1 MTNIRRYTVEDK
13 PLWDAF
19 VAKSRNST
27 FLFLRNYM
35 EYHRQR
41 FTDHSLLC
49 FDKKGRLIAILPAN
63 ESLDEEGN
71 KRLVSHQGLTYGGLV
86 LSEHTSAS
94 DVLSIMEALVEYA
107 SREHFSYIL
116 YKALPTIYH
125 RLPTQEDLYALFRL
139 GAKLEA
145 CNLACTVFLQADPP
159 VPMERRRQRGVRKAL
174 EKGYK
179 TEDGNLQEFW
189 PIMVNNLQTRYHALP
204 THSLEEMQYL
214 QNQFPNQIVCTIAR
228 DGNGIAQAGAV
239 AFLTACVAHIQ
250 YGHAT
255 PQGKK
260 DGALD
265 LLYTRLI
272 DRYRQQGF
280 RYFDFGT
287 SNEQG
292 GRILNESLI
301 AQKEGFGGRG
311 VICPTYKIVL
321 NANKET

>member
-86 LSEHTSAS
+86 LSEHTSAN

-116 YKALPTIYH
+116 YKALP
-125 RLPTQEDLYALFRL
+125 PLFRKGQDHQEPL
-139 GAKLEA
+139 P
-145 CNLACTVFLQADPP
+145 Q
-159 VPMERRRQRGVRKAL
+159 VPRHRQSENAEDRKYRR
-174 EKGYK
+174 
-179 TEDGNLQEFW
+179 
-189 PIMVNNLQTRYHALP
+189 
-204 THSLEEMQYL
+204 
-214 QNQFPNQIVCTIAR
+214 
-228 DGNGIAQAGAV
+228 AGW
-239 AFLTACVAHIQ
+239 C
-250 YGHAT
+250 
-255 PQGKK
+255 
-260 DGALD
+260 
-265 LLYTRLI
+265 
-272 DRYRQQGF
+272 
-280 RYFDFGT
+280 
-287 SNEQG
+287 
-292 GRILNESLI
+292 
-301 AQKEGFGGRG
+301 
-311 VICPTYKIVL
+311 C
-321 NANKET
+321 

>member
-27 FLFLRNYM
+27 FLFLRDYM
-35 EYHRQR
+35 DYHRHR

-49 FDKKGRLIAILPAN
+49 FNKKGRLIAVLPAN
-63 ESLDEEGN
+63 ESLDEKGD
-71 KRLVSHQGLTYGGLV
+71 KCLVSHQGLTYGGLV

-94 DVLSIMEALVEYA
+94 DVLTIMEALVEYA
-107 SREHFSYIL
+107 GKEHFSYIL
-116 YKALPTIYH
+116 YKVLPTIYH

-139 GAKLEA
+139 GAKLVA
-145 CNLACTVFLQADPP
+145 CNLACTVSLQTALS
-159 VPMERRRQRGVRKAL
+159 MERRRQRGIRKAL

-179 TEDGNLQEFW
+179 TESGDLKEFW
-189 PIMVNNLQTRYHALP
+189 PVMVNNLQTRYHAQP
-204 THSLEEMQYL
+204 THSLEEMEYL
-214 QNQFPNQIVCTIAR
+214 QSLFPNQIVCTITR
-228 DGNGIAQAGAV
+228 DSNGIVQAGAV
-239 AFLTACVAHIQ
+239 VFLTTCVAHVQ

-255 PQGKK
+255 PQGKE

-265 LLYTRLI
+265 RLYASLM

-292 GRILNESLI
+292 GRILNENLI

-311 VICPTYKIVL
+311 VICPTYKIVSYI
-321 NANKET
+321 NEEI

>member
-1 MTNIRRYTVEDK
+1 MNIRRYTVEDK
-13 PLWDAF
+13 AQWDAF
-19 VAKSRNST
+19 VAAARNST

-35 EYHRQR
+35 DYHRQR

-49 FDKKGRLIAILPAN
+49 FNGKGRLIAILPAN
-63 ESLDEEGN
+63 ESQDGEGL

-86 LSEHTSAS
+86 LSTHTSAS
-94 DVLSIMEALVEYA
+94 DVLAIMQALVEYA
-107 SREHFSYIL
+107 RREDFSYIL

-139 GAKLEA
+139 GAKMEA
-145 CNLACTVFLQADPP
+145 CNLSCTVSLQASAPA
-159 VPMERRRQRGVRKAL
+159 PMERRRQRGMRKAL

-179 TEDGNLQEFW
+179 TEAGSLQEFW
-189 PIMVNNLQTRYHALP
+189 PIMVDNLQTRYHALP

-214 QNQFPNQIVCTIAR
+214 QSQFPNQIVCTIAR
-228 DGNGIAQAGAV
+228 DSNDKAQAGAV
-239 AFLTACVAHIQ
+239 VFQTACAAHVQ

-255 PQGKK
+255 PQGKE

-265 LLYTRLI
+265 LLYTDLI
-272 DRYRQQGF
+272 SHYRQQGLP
-280 RYFDFGT
+280 YFDFGT

-311 VICPTYKIVL
+311 VICPTYKIDI
-321 NANKET
+321 NSDEKI